1 MCLWL
6 PSLHLVFSTFLVKN
20 LNKDIDAWYQ
30 IMADTILEEIM
41 KYKTDKFYFQSNC
54 NKDIDMRYQIIA
66 DMILEEIVKYKTDKF
81 SLQSNCIFIFF
92 HSKSF

>member
-1 MCLWL
+1 
-6 PSLHLVFSTFLVKN
+6 
-20 LNKDIDAWYQ
+20 
-30 IMADTILEEIM
+30 MADTILEVM

-54 NKDIDMRYQIIA
+54 NKDIDMWYQIIA